1 MKRKLAFIAILFSV
15 CCSACL
21 FNRHQAKP
29 AAAPGPVSVKLG
41 VDRPDGV
48 FKSGETA
55 TFTVE
60 AAGAVPTAGFTGTY
74 NIVANG
80 MMPPF
85 KSGKFK
91 IKDRPGK
98 ITAKL
103 DKPGSVICTVRMDGP
118 TTAPQMIG
126 AIFDPFQIK
135 PSMPAPADFDE
146 FWNKEKGL
154 LAGDY
159 TPEIT
164 PMPSSDPKVDLFHVK
179 IPMPEGRPVQGYL
192 AKPKGAAAK
201 SLGVIARTHGA
212 GVRSSYLPG
221 VVGWASRF
229 GLMAFDFNAHG
240 IDDGM
245 PKDYYANL
253 ENGELKNYRTDGI
266 ESRETV
272 YFRGMF
278 KRLLRAIDFLTKQ
291 PEWDGKTLI
300 VYGGS
305 QGGAQAIVAA
315 GLDDRVSCIVA
326 AYPALCDLT
335 GIKAGR
341 TGGWPHPIA
350 IDKDGKY
357 DERVLE
363 AVRYYDC
370 VNFAARIKA
379 DTFMMEGLIDT
390 TCHPT
395 SVLPAYNAL
404 QSKTKQ
410 IDIVANKPHNSLNGK
425 EGRDAEK
432 FVMDHVA
439 RMKGATQK

>member
-1 MKRKLAFIAILFSV
+1 MKRTLSISMILFAM

-21 FNRHQAKP
+21 CGSHPAKP
-29 AAAPGPVSVKLG
+29 AAALPDPVSIELG
-41 VDRPDGV
+41 VDRPDGI

-60 AAGAVPTAGFTGTY
+60 ATGAVPPAGITGTY
-74 NIVANG
+74 NIIANG
-80 MMPPF
+80 MTPPLG
-85 KSGKFK
+85 SGKFE
-91 IKDRPGK
+91 IKNRPAK

-103 DKPGSVICTVRMDGP
+103 DNPGSVICTVRLDRP
-118 TTAPQMIG
+118 TTGPRSIG
-126 AIFDPFQIK
+126 AIFDPFKIK
-135 PSMPAPADFDE
+135 PSMPAPDDFDE
-146 FWNKEKGL
+146 FWKNEKAS

-159 TPEIT
+159 KPEIT
-164 PMPSSDPKVDLFHVK
+164 PIPSSDPKVDLYHVK

-192 AKPKGAAAK
+192 AKPHGAAAK
-201 SLGVIARTHGA
+201 SLGIVARTHGA

-221 VVGWASRF
+221 VVGWASRH

-245 PKDYYANL
+245 SKDFYANL
-253 ENGELKNYRTDGI
+253 ENGELKNYRADGI
-266 ESRETV
+266 QSRETV

-278 KRLLRAIDFLTKQ
+278 KRLLRAVDFLAKQ

-300 VYGGS
+300 VFGGS

-315 GLDDRVSCIVA
+315 ALDDRVSCIVA

-335 GIKAGR
+335 GFKAGR
-341 TGGWPHPIA
+341 TGGWPYPIKV
-350 IDKDGKY
+350 DKDGHY
-357 DERVLE
+357 DERVFQ

-379 DTFMMEGLIDT
+379 DAFILEGLIDT

-404 QSKTKQ
+404 LSKTKR
-410 IDIVANKPHNSLNGK
+410 ILIVPDKPHNFMTGDYAK
-425 EGRDAEK
+425 IADK
-432 FVMDHVA
+432 FATDHVA
-439 RMKGATQK
+439 RMKGK